1 MAPKKSADWKALF
14 EDKGTKNKPKIQK
27 RWIRFAGGLKTL
39 IIAKLNARVTAL
51 TLNPTNFSDY
61 RKVKKALTVGRE
73 IDYADAWSVVFR
85 ICCDKR

>member
-1 MAPKKSADWKALF
+1 MDSVRGRRDPQARRVGLQLK
-14 EDKGTKNKPKIQK
+14 Q
-27 RWIRFAGGLKTL
+27 LKTL